1 MHAALNFD
9 DKPGADTNAKPDA
22 SCELTP
28 ELVDAAIVFLELASR
43 SDQHK
48 KKNVYRSA
56 RGDEVNAERLRV
68 VLDEK
73 WLSDDVSVY
82 NTSIPYI

>member
-1 MHAALNFD
+1 
-9 DKPGADTNAKPDA
+9 
-22 SCELTP
+22 LTP

-56 RGDEVNAERLRV
+56 RGAELTAERLRV
-68 VLDEK
+68 VIDER
-73 WLSDDVSVY
+73 WLSDDVSA
-82 NTSIPYI
+82 

>member
-9 DKPGADTNAKPDA
+9 DKSGADKNAKPDA
-22 SCELTP
+22 SSDLSP

-43 SDQHK
+43 SEQHK
-48 KKNVYRSA
+48 KKNVYRSV

-68 VLDEK
+68 VLDER
-73 WLSDDVSVY
+73 WLSDDVSA
-82 NTSIPYI
+82 